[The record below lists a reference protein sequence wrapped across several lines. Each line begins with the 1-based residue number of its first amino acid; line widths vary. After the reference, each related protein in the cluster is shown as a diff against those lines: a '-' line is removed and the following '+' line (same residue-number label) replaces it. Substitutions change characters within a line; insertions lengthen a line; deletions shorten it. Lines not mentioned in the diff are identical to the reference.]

1 MRGSRPPLGNSATTA
16 GDEATPLG
24 VDNADCTDCTDDGG
38 RSWASIIIWYS
49 LRGGGDIADWI
60 GVDVVDGG

>member
-1 MRGSRPPLGNSATTA
+1 M
-16 GDEATPLG
+16 PLG

-49 LRGGGDIADWI
+49 LKGGGDMADWI